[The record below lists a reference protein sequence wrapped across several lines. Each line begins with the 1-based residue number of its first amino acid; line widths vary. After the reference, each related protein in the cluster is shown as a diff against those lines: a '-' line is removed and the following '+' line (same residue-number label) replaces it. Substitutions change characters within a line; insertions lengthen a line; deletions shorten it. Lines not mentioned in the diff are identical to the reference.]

1 MPCSR
6 ALLASKMV
14 ESDIRDAHLIWVPM
28 SILNVSTKRS
38 RSLSRHFPYS
48 LNLAWSAAGEAKP
61 HNRGC
66 NRNLDNG
73 FAKRSEPDG
82 PTNLSAWMRLKNKEL
97 PPSVHNY

>member
-14 ESDIRDAHLIWVPM
+14 ESAIRDAHLIWVPM

-73 FAKRSEPDG
+73 FAKRSEPARKTILAMDS
-82 PTNLSAWMRLKNKEL
+82 TLLML
-97 PPSVHNY
+97 